1 MKTEEGKKEECKK
14 GSTHRHNLIYLN
26 AVACWMKTKNHFD
39 LGYSQEVLR
48 SPNPV
53 AQKNTDIWTRI
64 NEPKKGGEK
73 KNIGYCQNRKTGDSS

>member
-1 MKTEEGKKEECKK
+1 
-14 GSTHRHNLIYLN
+14 
-26 AVACWMKTKNHFD
+26 MKTKNHFD

-64 NEPKKGGEK
+64 NEPKKGEK
-73 KNIGYCQNRKTGDSS
+73 KKLWVLPKLENWRLKLRDLRAICLSVKLTNIWVIQDLHDPHFPK

>member
-1 MKTEEGKKEECKK
+1 MQY
-14 GSTHRHNLIYLN
+14 S
-26 AVACWMKTKNHFD
+26 ACWMKTKNHFD

-64 NEPKKGGEK
+64 NEPKKGGGG
-73 KNIGYCQNRKTGDSS
+73 NTGYCQNWKTGDSS